1 MHAPTIRF
9 VSAYCSLV
17 YEVVWSRLYRS
28 MSRMREP
35 GEWTGLVVYAWSIAG
50 LLALLPLITGDPRIP
65 LHAWRLPEIFRVV
78 VGIVPFCAAVGLLT
92 PMMIDR

>member
-1 MHAPTIRF
+1 
-9 VSAYCSLV
+9 
-17 YEVVWSRLYRS
+17 